1 MHASGVSKRACA
13 SIEQQCASRQVNPAW
28 QRSGI
33 GRGAVE
39 RLTSML
45 LAEDIATINLYAEP
59 GVTSLYE
66 RLGFQKVGLIA
77 A

>member
-1 MHASGVSKRACA
+1 MHSARMDACA
-13 SIEQQCASRQVNPAW
+13 CAQVNPAW

-33 GRGAVE
+33 GRGCVE

-59 GVTSLYE
+59 NVVGLYE
-66 RLGFQKVGLIA
+66 RLGFQKVGA
-77 A
+77 